1 MAVKS
6 LEKKNEKDLLK
17 DLQKK
22 RAALRDFRFG
32 MSGSKAQ
39 KPHESKMLRKE
50 IAQILTELHN
60 RVTK

>member
-6 LEKKNEKDLLK
+6 LEKKSEKDLQK

-22 RAALRDFRFG
+22 RMALRDIRFG
-32 MSGSKAQ
+32 TVGSKSQ
-39 KPHESKMLRKE
+39 KPHEPKMLRKE

>member
-6 LEKKNEKDLLK
+6 LEKKNEKDLQK

-22 RAALRDFRFG
+22 RVSLRDIRFG
-32 MSGSKAQ
+32 MAGAKAQ
-39 KPHESKMLRKE
+39 KPHESKKLRKE